1 MFFSVTLSLTP
12 VLRKFIK
19 NSRFYCRKK
28 TRFFY
33 TVQFIAEP
41 IKTQLLFFPI
51 TTMAQEWTV
60 SAPSCRLCMKAMLT
74 EVECSACQEWCCLEC
89 VGHKD
94 ANEAEK
100 VRVMCGECS
109 GLQERL
115 KAQFAHIFRSV
126 SPQRLMRTPASVLT
140 TPERSIKH
148 VTGIKNYNAKPFVLV
163 LRRKL

>member
-1 MFFSVTLSLTP
+1 MCVFLRDSISDP
-12 VLRKFIK
+12 CIKKIHRKFSILLKPEK
-19 NSRFYCRKK
+19 NTLFLS
-28 TRFFY
+28 
-33 TVQFIAEP
+33 

-94 ANEAEK
+94 VTEAEK

-148 VTGIKNYNAKPFVLV
+148 VTGIKNYNAKPFVIV

>member
-1 MFFSVTLSLTP
+1 VCVFLRDSISDP
-12 VLRKFIK
+12 CIKKIHRKFSILLKPEK
-19 NSRFYCRKK
+19 NTLFLS
-28 TRFFY
+28 
-33 TVQFIAEP
+33 

-94 ANEAEK
+94 VTEAEK

-148 VTGIKNYNAKPFVLV
+148 VTGIKNYNAKPFVIV